1 MALIKCD
8 NISLG
13 YEGRTILKD
22 LNFSLNGGEYL
33 CIVGENGAG
42 KSTLIKTILGLK
54 KPMKGTIETGDNL
67 KRTEIGYM
75 PQQTDAQ
82 KDFPAS
88 VYEVVISGR
97 LNSLGMKPFFGRR
110 DKADVMDKLR
120 LMGIEN
126 LKNKCF
132 HDLSGGQKQ
141 RLCIARALL
150 KKPKIII
157 FDDSTSAV
165 DTATDARIRKA
176 LATEIPDTTKLI
188 IAQRISSVQN
198 ADRIIVMDEGR
209 INGVG
214 THDELLAS
222 NAIYREVY
230 ESQTGG
236 GGDFDENN
244 SEGGDL

>member
-126 LKNKCF
+126 LKNKCNIQEYF
-132 HDLSGGQKQ
+132 DFIVTKDDVKLKSGKFDRANSYALNLS
-141 RLCIARALL
+141 
-150 KKPKIII
+150 
-157 FDDSTSAV
+157 
-165 DTATDARIRKA
+165 
-176 LATEIPDTTKLI
+176 
-188 IAQRISSVQN
+188 
-198 ADRIIVMDEGR
+198 
-209 INGVG
+209 
-214 THDELLAS
+214 
-222 NAIYREVY
+222 
-230 ESQTGG
+230 
-236 GGDFDENN
+236 
-244 SEGGDL
+244 

>member
-54 KPMKGTIETGDNL
+54 KPMKVTIETGDNL

-97 LNSLGMKPFFGRR
+97 LNSLGMKPFFWPQG
-110 DKADVMDKLR
+110 
-120 LMGIEN
+120 
-126 LKNKCF
+126 
-132 HDLSGGQKQ
+132 
-141 RLCIARALL
+141 
-150 KKPKIII
+150 
-157 FDDSTSAV
+157 
-165 DTATDARIRKA
+165 
-176 LATEIPDTTKLI
+176 
-188 IAQRISSVQN
+188 
-198 ADRIIVMDEGR
+198 
-209 INGVG
+209 
-214 THDELLAS
+214 
-222 NAIYREVY
+222 
-230 ESQTGG
+230 
-236 GGDFDENN
+236 
-244 SEGGDL
+244 